1 MAVIRPKE
9 EKRSTSR
16 SSDLE
21 RSAEE
26 GREYLFISYAWEDEA
41 FAEWLALRLTALGYA
56 VWCDRFQLLG
66 GESYPRDI
74 DRAIKERTFRVLGL
88 LSHASISKPNPVKER
103 TLALNLGR
111 ERNVD
116 FLIPLNL
123 DGLKATEL
131 DWMQSDLT
139 FVPFHQSWHEGMTA
153 LLKKLEAIDAP
164 RPLAGSTAVSEW
176 FGARTRLAS
185 KAERLSSNL
194 FEVRQL
200 PGEIFCV
207 AGIKDES
214 GIPAGWPAYWEN
226 DGAWLLEIPDS
237 LAFDVVQAYA
247 LDLEHLRPDDLAW
260 RALANLL
267 RQYLRR
273 RCVELGLVENTI
285 GQLYFPHGLLLGD
298 RLPFTHHTG
307 KQASLQVV
315 GFKTFRAGLKSIRN
329 QHHLVVELLPRL
341 DRYGAPV
348 IELRVRVYVTD
359 LGGNAL
365 PPKVANRRRKRI
377 AKSWFNHQWWSRY
390 AAVGRWFAQGGELID
405 LAITS
410 TPILI
415 SGEPVVLPIAVGI
428 DEPLDDDDH
437 DDSEPLEFDEGA
449 DADGGVEDQ

>member
-1 MAVIRPKE
+1 MAIIRTNE
-9 EKRSTSR
+9 DKRSTHR
-16 SSDLE
+16 SSPTE
-21 RSAEE
+21 RTSEE
-26 GREYLFISYAWEDEA
+26 GRAYLFISYAWEDAA
-41 FAEWLALRLTALGYA
+41 FAEWLALKLTALGYA
-56 VWCDRFQLLG
+56 VWCDRFELLG

-88 LSHASISKPNPVKER
+88 LSHASIAKPNPVKER

-111 ERNVD
+111 ERNID

-131 DWMQSDLT
+131 DWMESDLT
-139 FVPFHQSWHEGMTA
+139 FIPFHRSWHDGFSA

-200 PGEIFCV
+200 PGEIYWV
-207 AGIKDES
+207 AGIKDEA
-214 GIPAGWPAYWEN
+214 GIPLGWPAHWEN

-237 LAFDVVQAYA
+237 LAFDFVQPQP
-247 LDLEHLRPDDLAW
+247 LDLNGLRPDDPTR

-273 RCVELGLVENTI
+273 RCIDLGLVENTL
-285 GQLYFPHGLLLGD
+285 GQLYFPHGLLPGD

-307 KQASLQVV
+307 RQASLQVV
-315 GFKTFRAGLKSIRN
+315 GFKTFRTGVKSIRN
-329 QHHLVVELLPRL
+329 QHHLVVELVPRL
-341 DRYGAPV
+341 DRFGPPV

-377 AKSWFNHQWWSRY
+377 AKTWFNHQWWSRY
-390 AAVGRWFAQGGELID
+390 AAVGRWFAQGNEIVD
-405 LAITS
+405 LAIAS
-410 TPILI
+410 PPILI
-415 SGEPVVLPIAVGI
+415 SAEPVALPIGVGI
-428 DEPLDDDDH
+428 DEPTNDDDH
-437 DDSEPLEFDEGA
+437 EDAEPAEFDEDP
-449 DADGGVEDQ
+449 DADGEGEDQ